1 MKNPNRKLQLSGF
14 TAADGEFITYIN
26 NVQVEYCLLLKKIDS
41 RFGDEISNF
50 EIVGKVFSVPC
61 FRNSTAKDIVGNTK
75 YQYCRVVS
83 EKNQRYIYS
92 TSEPI
97 TDQYVLVSYRSY
109 YIKDIINANRDI
121 SNIYEINRLINC
133 QLLDSMNDTLNVLN
147 KTREAR
153 TRK

>member
-1 MKNPNRKLQLSGF
+1 MKNSNRKLQLSGF

-26 NVQVEYCLLLKKIDS
+26 NVQVEYCLLLKKIDP
-41 RFGDEISNF
+41 RFGDEINNF

-61 FRNSTAKDIVGNTK
+61 FRNSSAKDVVNNTK

-83 EKNQRYIYS
+83 EKNQRYVYS

-97 TDQYVLVSYRSY
+97 ADQYVLVSYRSY
-109 YIKDIINANRDI
+109 YIKEIIDKNKEI
-121 SNIYEINRLINC
+121 SNIYDVNRLINS
-133 QLLDSMNDTLNVLN
+133 QLLDSMYNTLNVLN
-147 KTREAR
+147 EQREAR